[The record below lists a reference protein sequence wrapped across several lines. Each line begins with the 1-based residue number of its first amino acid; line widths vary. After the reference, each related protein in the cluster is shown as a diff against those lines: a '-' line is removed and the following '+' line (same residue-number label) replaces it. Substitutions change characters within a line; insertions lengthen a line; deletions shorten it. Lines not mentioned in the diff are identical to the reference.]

1 MAEKIPIRVQHRR
14 KSASAWR
21 SSSEILLA
29 GELGVESDTGK
40 VKVGDGT
47 SRYSSLQYLT
57 GPKGEQGDTGPR
69 GVPGPQGPRGNGGP
83 PGPRGATGDSLT
95 IRSSQFL
102 SSGNT
107 QIRFSD
113 GNTVEVQKGQDGTV
127 SLEGLSNEQIRRAL
141 GSVLNDYALKNE
153 ANTFSNNITIE
164 HSLNDRSTS
173 LFLKRGNHHYEF
185 FTDANGDF
193 GVYDKRNE
201 STLLR
206 LNNSASQFYKDLN
219 MNNKRVHNVANATS
233 GKDAVNRDYADERY
247 ARSEHTHTSANI
259 SDSVT
264 RVGTSAS
271 ANKVL
276 KLDSNGF
283 IDVIHP
289 NDSSPEKSIVTKKYL
304 DQKLDNIEIPN
315 AGITQSQA
323 DSRYS
328 RNNHTHAIT
337 DITGLTAKLNERATT
352 QLVQQLQTKI
362 EELERK
368 VAVLEGHDGKFKD
381 ARTQRWY
388 EIGVYPN
395 GQMPSNTTN
404 LLAIEQ
410 EV

>member
-1 MAEKIPIRVQHRR
+1 MADKIPIRIQHRR

-57 GPKGEQGDTGPR
+57 GPKGDQGDTGPR

-95 IRSSQFL
+95 IRNSRYL

-107 QIRFSD
+107 QITFSD

-153 ANTFSNNITIE
+153 KNTFSDNITIE
-164 HSLNDRSTS
+164 QNSNNRRASL
-173 LFLKRGNHHYEF
+173 LLKHGNHHYEL
-185 FTDANGDF
+185 FTDDEGDF
-193 GVYDKRNE
+193 RVYDRKNY

-206 LNNSASQFYKDLN
+206 LNINSSQLYKGLN
-219 MNNKRVHNVANATS
+219 MNDQRVQNIADATA
-233 GKDAVNRDYADERY
+233 GKDAVNRDYADSRY
-247 ARSEHTHTSANI
+247 AHADHTHTSANV
-259 SDSVT
+259 SDAVT

-276 KLDSNGF
+276 KLDSTGF

-289 NDSSPEKSIVTKKYL
+289 TDNSPEKSIVTKKYL
-304 DQKLDNIEIPN
+304 EQKLENIEVGTSEV
-315 AGITQSQA
+315 AS
-323 DSRYS
+323 S
-328 RNNHTHAIT
+328 
-337 DITGLTAKLNERATT
+337 EV
-352 QLVQQLQTKI
+352 VQQLQAKI
-362 EELERK
+362 ETLESK
-368 VAVLEGHDGKFKD
+368 IAVLEEHDGKFKN
-381 ARTQRWY
+381 ARTERW
-388 EIGVYPN
+388 ERIGTYPN
-395 GQMPSNTTN
+395 GQLPSNTDG
-404 LLAIEQ
+404 LLAIE
-410 EV
+410 EEA

>member
-1 MAEKIPIRVQHRR
+1 MADKIPIRVQHRR

-57 GPKGEQGDTGPR
+57 GPKGDQGDTGPR
-69 GVPGPQGPRGNGGP
+69 GVPGPQGPRGNAGP
-83 PGPRGATGDSLT
+83 PGPRGSTGDSLT
-95 IRSSQFL
+95 IRSSRFL

-107 QIRFSD
+107 QITFSD
-113 GNTVEVQKGQDGTV
+113 GNTVEIQKGQDGTV

-141 GSVLNDYALKNE
+141 GGVLNDYAR
-153 ANTFSNNITIE
+153 
-164 HSLNDRSTS
+164 ND
-173 LFLKRGNHHYEF
+173 
-185 FTDANGDF
+185 
-193 GVYDKRNE
+193 
-201 STLLR
+201 
-206 LNNSASQFYKDLN
+206 
-219 MNNKRVHNVANATS
+219 
-233 GKDAVNRDYADERY
+233 
-247 ARSEHTHTSANI
+247 HTHTSSNI
-259 SDSVT
+259 SDAVT

-276 KLDSNGF
+276 KLDSSGF

-304 DQKLDNIEIPN
+304 EQKLDNIEIPN
-315 AGITQSQA
+315 AGMTQSQA

-337 DITGLTAKLNERATT
+337 DITDLTAKLNEKATT

-395 GQMPSNTTN
+395 GQLPSNTAN

>member
-1 MAEKIPIRVQHRR
+1 MADKIPIRVQHRR
-14 KSASAWR
+14 KSASSWR

-47 SRYSSLQYLT
+47 SRYSNLQYLT
-57 GPKGEQGDTGPR
+57 GPKGDQGDTGPR
-69 GVPGPQGPRGNGGP
+69 GNPGPQGPRGNIGP

-95 IRSSQFL
+95 VRSSRFL

-107 QIRFSD
+107 QITFSD
-113 GNTVEVQKGQDGTV
+113 GNNVEVQKGQDGTV

-141 GSVLNDYALKNE
+141 GGVLNDYA
-153 ANTFSNNITIE
+153 
-164 HSLNDRSTS
+164 R
-173 LFLKRGNHHYEF
+173 
-185 FTDANGDF
+185 NG
-193 GVYDKRNE
+193 
-201 STLLR
+201 
-206 LNNSASQFYKDLN
+206 
-219 MNNKRVHNVANATS
+219 
-233 GKDAVNRDYADERY
+233 
-247 ARSEHTHTSANI
+247 HTHTSVDI

-289 NDSSPEKSIVTKKYL
+289 NDSSPEKSIVTKKFL
-304 DQKLDNIEIPN
+304 EQKLENLEIPN

-395 GQMPSNTTN
+395 GQIPSNTAN